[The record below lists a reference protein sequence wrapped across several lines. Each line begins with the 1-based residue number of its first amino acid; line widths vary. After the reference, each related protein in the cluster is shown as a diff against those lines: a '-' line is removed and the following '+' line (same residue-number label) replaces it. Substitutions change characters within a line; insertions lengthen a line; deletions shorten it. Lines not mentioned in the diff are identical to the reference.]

1 MGGEDAA
8 TGRKYAAT
16 EETPPRAWGRQRDF
30 IVFFIS
36 FYFYPY
42 FKTAASRPRLPLS
55 PARHN
60 RPPSISRLRCRLML
74 PLVRRPSSVAARQGH
89 PCYFPAVADFRQG
102 HTFRPLLL
110 MQRWRG
116 REGDPVRPQG
126 GRSAKAG
133 ANITPATGRGRFAP
147 MPSDTRRA
155 GYSQPKRHLPRSRKR
170 GVRGCRGCRGAAA
183 PLTPCP
189 APGRRPAA
197 RAGQQPRCKE
207 EEKRQRKPPFPRL
220 TPCPTPGRRPAARI
234 GQQPRCK
241 EEEKR
246 QRKPPFPRLPP
257 CPAPGR
263 RPAARSGQQP
273 RCKEEQ
279 NQSIFSLKCEVFQS
293 RNAL

>member
-133 ANITPATGRGRFAP
+133 ANITPATGRGRSAP
-147 MPSDTRRA
+147 TPRATRGGRGTVNPRDTFHAPAKGEYGGAGGVEGEPLSPHAPRRA
-155 GYSQPKRHLPRSRKR
+155 GDLP
-170 GVRGCRGCRGAAA
+170 
-183 PLTPCP
+183 P
-189 APGRRPAA
+189 APGSSRDARKKKKGSVSPPSPASPHAPRRV
-197 RAGQQPRCKE
+197 GD
-207 EEKRQRKPPFPRL
+207 
-220 TPCPTPGRRPAARI
+220 
-234 GQQPRCK
+234 
-241 EEEKR
+241 
-246 QRKPPFPRLPP
+246 LP
-257 CPAPGR
+257 PAPGSSR
-263 RPAARSGQQP
+263 DARKNKT
-273 RCKEEQ
+273 RA
-279 NQSIFSLKCEVFQS
+279 FSV
-293 RNAL
+293 